1 MLLNRPL
8 LSSATYSFG
17 FSSPLLP
24 PGEVPPLCGQ
34 LAAGCSVFGGPEL
47 PTLSVDVPCLRNVS
61 ATYLS
66 VPALPRTRHVD
77 LEGGLDLPGRLFCS
91 AAHVIWVSALF
102 MIMLELL
109 PGS

>member
-1 MLLNRPL
+1 M
-8 LSSATYSFG
+8 
-17 FSSPLLP
+17 
-24 PGEVPPLCGQ
+24 PPLCGQ

-77 LEGGLDLPGRLFCS
+77 LEGGLDLPDPLFCS
-91 AAHVIWVSALF
+91 VTRVIWVGAPSI
-102 MIMLELL
+102 MMLELL
-109 PGS
+109 PDSR